1 MRKVCVVKSNINGI
15 SFFSPLTHARSIVAM
30 PIRRALRVE
39 DAILFTFHAKKK
51 CSAISIRQI
60 LRVKDVVLK
69 KYTNYRLLYIYVNI
83 GMNKSNK
90 NYNVFEWLR

>member
-1 MRKVCVVKSNINGI
+1 M
-15 SFFSPLTHARSIVAM
+15 
-30 PIRRALRVE
+30 RRALRVE

-69 KYTNYRLLYIYVNI
+69 KYTNYRLAKVFKDGYWNKELYVCKFDIYYRFLFISASLIRNRCL
-83 GMNKSNK
+83 N
-90 NYNVFEWLR
+90 FQF